1 METKERIIS
10 ESIQLFIHRG
20 VRSVNMD
27 EISSQLGI
35 SKKTLYQYFS
45 NKQELVFVA
54 FEHLLLKMRK
64 LLNEKTSI
72 EKNAID
78 ELFEMDDEMYKLV
91 KQISIPLVI
100 ELKKYYRDTWN
111 LVDQFKKTFLFDI
124 ISQNI
129 NKGIEQGLFL
139 DSIKVDFIA
148 KIYISRSENLVDVAY
163 FSNGKFDFK
172 EVLLQ
177 YRIYHLRGI
186 STLKGLEYLEKKLTK

>member
-72 EKNAID
+72 EK
-78 ELFEMDDEMYKLV
+78 M
-91 KQISIPLVI
+91 Q
-100 ELKKYYRDTWN
+100 
-111 LVDQFKKTFLFDI
+111 
-124 ISQNI
+124 
-129 NKGIEQGLFL
+129 
-139 DSIKVDFIA
+139 
-148 KIYISRSENLVDVAY
+148 
-163 FSNGKFDFK
+163 
-172 EVLLQ
+172 
-177 YRIYHLRGI
+177 
-186 STLKGLEYLEKKLTK
+186 